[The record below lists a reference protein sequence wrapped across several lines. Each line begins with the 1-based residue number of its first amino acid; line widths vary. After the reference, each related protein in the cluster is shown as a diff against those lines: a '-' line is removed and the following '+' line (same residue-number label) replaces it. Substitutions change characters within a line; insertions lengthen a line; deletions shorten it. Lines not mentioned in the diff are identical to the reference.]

1 MNETSA
7 KTLYLIDGTAQL
19 FRAYFAIPG
28 LSDERGMPT
37 NAIYGFTTMLR
48 KLLEEERPS
57 HAAAAFDLGGEVFRH
72 AAFAEYKANRPPVPE
87 GLHVQVPYAKRVCQA
102 LGVRVLERTGF
113 EADDL
118 IATYAVRARVLGY
131 AVVVVAADKDLLQL
145 VGPGVTLLNPTKNLR
160 LDPEGVTAEFGV
172 PPERVRDVLGLMGD
186 SVDNI
191 PGVPGVGEKTA
202 LAVVAAHGDLEG
214 VLAHAERTVALFDAR
229 DALLRALEAWAGED
243 GATAD
248 AAERLTAARARFLAA
263 AGELGMLVGDADP
276 TSLAPGSREASR
288 VVRDLKRELKGLDR
302 GSARRVW
309 QSIHEHRAVARLS
322 RELATLHADVPLE
335 VAIEDLALGP
345 ADVAETNALFAR
357 LGFRSLLVEESTAN
371 GAAPPADVA
380 PAAVEPAAAGQ
391 YERVTDGESLARV
404 VNCLRDARR
413 IAIVLRARGDDRL
426 SAPLDGLA
434 LSWAEGRGAWVGIG
448 PSGVSLEQLAGS
460 LGPVLGGQVARTV
473 LHDAKRSAELLLR
486 HRLPVDPRALDV
498 MVAAFLLDPGRSD
511 YPFER
516 LATEIAGLAPR
527 PPGLGSLDAVAA
539 DLGWAEEAD
548 RLLRVGVRIE
558 PRLDATGLLRLYER
572 IDGPL
577 LPVLARME
585 LHGIRIDTARLR
597 AMAVELDGQ
606 IRAEREAIH
615 GLAGREFNID
625 SPKQLREVL
634 FDQLGL
640 AARRK
645 TEKGRFAS
653 TDAQTL
659 EELAGDH
666 AIVRHVLEH
675 RELTKLKGT
684 YVDTLPR
691 LVRADTGRV
700 HTTFDPT
707 GAATGRLSSF
717 DPNLQ
722 NIPVRSEAGRRIRE
736 AFVPEPGYL
745 FLSSDYSQIELRVLA
760 HLARDAELI
769 AAFNAGEDVHRY
781 TAARVFGVPGDLV
794 TDGMRQRAKAVNF
807 GILYGMSETRLAREQ
822 GMSRADAR
830 RFIGAYFTRFAGVR
844 RYIDETREAARR
856 DGLVRTAYGRIRW
869 FPRLHARAGRAEQE
883 QALRAAVNTTI
894 QGTAADLMK
903 LAMLRVDADLARAR
917 TGARMLLQVHD
928 ELLLEVPRDHVDET
942 RGIVRDA
949 MERVSDLA
957 VPLVVDQ
964 KVGASW
970 LEAG

>member
-1 MNETSA
+1 LNDTPH

-28 LSDERGMPT
+28 LTDEHGMPT

-48 KLLEEERPS
+48 KLLKEERPT

-72 AAFAEYKANRPPVPE
+72 AAYAEYKSNRPPVPE
-87 GLHVQVPYAKRVCQA
+87 GLDVQVPYAKRVCEA
-102 LGVRVLERTGF
+102 LGVRILERAGF

-118 IATYAVRARVLGY
+118 LATYTTRARALGY

-160 LDPEGVTAEFGV
+160 LDAAGVTAEFGV

-202 LAVVAAHGDLEG
+202 LAVVAAHGDLES
-214 VLAHAERTVALFDAR
+214 VLAQAERRVALFDAR
-229 DALLRALEAWAGED
+229 DAWLAALEAWTPETTEQV
-243 GATAD
+243 AT
-248 AAERLTAARARFLAA
+248 ARARFLAA
-263 AGELGMLVGDADP
+263 AGDLALPVPDADP
-276 TSLAPGSREASR
+276 SVHAPGSREATR
-288 VVRDLKRELKGLDR
+288 IVRDLKRELKALDR
-302 GSARRVW
+302 GSARRIW
-309 QSIHEHRAVARLS
+309 QSIHEHRDAARLS
-322 RELATLHADVPLE
+322 RELATLHADVPVE
-335 VAIEDLALGP
+335 VPIEELALGP
-345 ADVAETNALFAR
+345 ADVATANELFTR
-357 LGFRSLLVEESTAN
+357 LGFRSLLLEEAQGS
-371 GAAPPADVA
+371 GAPRAVADVPTTIEPQQ
-380 PAAVEPAAAGQ
+380 PAGR
-391 YERVTDGESLARV
+391 YERATDVEA
-404 VNCLRDARR
+404 LRRLVERLREASR
-413 IAIVLRARGDDRL
+413 IAIVVHARGDDRFA
-426 SAPLDGLA
+426 APLAGLA
-434 LSWAEGRGAWVGIG
+434 LSWAEGHGAWVGIG
-448 PSGVSLEQLAGS
+448 SGGFGLEQIADG
-460 LGPVLGGQVARTV
+460 LGPALGGRVAKTV
-473 LHDAKRSAELLLR
+473 VYDAKRSAELLLR
-486 HRLPVDPRALDV
+486 HRLPVAPTALDV
-498 MVAAFLLDPGRSD
+498 MVAAFLLDPGRAD

-527 PPGLGSLDAVAA
+527 PPGLGALDAAA
-539 DLGWAEEAD
+539 AELGWAEEAD
-548 RLLRVGVRIE
+548 RLLRVGLRIE
-558 PRLDATGLLRLYER
+558 PRLQATGLLGLYER

-585 LHGIRIDTARLR
+585 LHGIRIDTERLA
-597 AMAVELDGQ
+597 AMAVEMDGQ
-606 IRAEREAIH
+606 IRTERAAIH

-640 AARRK
+640 ATRRK
-645 TEKGRFAS
+645 TEKGGFAS

-659 EELAGDH
+659 EDLADEH
-666 AIVRHVLEH
+666 AIVRHVLEY
-675 RELTKLKGT
+675 RELSKLKGT
-684 YVDTLPR
+684 YVDALPR

-736 AFVPEPGYL
+736 AFVPEPGYR
-745 FLSSDYSQIELRVLA
+745 FLTSDYSQIELRVLA
-760 HLARDAELI
+760 HLARDEELI
-769 AAFNAGEDVHRY
+769 AAFHAGEDVHRY
-781 TAARVFGVPGDLV
+781 TAARVFGVPDDLV
-794 TDGMRQRAKAVNF
+794 TDAMRRRAKAVNF

-822 GMSRADAR
+822 GMARADAR

-856 DGLVRTAYGRIRW
+856 EGLVRTAFGRIRW

-903 LAMLRVDADLARAR
+903 LAMLRVDTELARAR
-917 TGARMLLQVHD
+917 SGARLLLQVHD
-928 ELLLEVPRDHVDET
+928 ELLLEVPQGEMDQT
-942 RGIVRDA
+942 RGIVREA